1 MTQGPSVLPCPSPI
15 PRPTSQVLDPR
26 QTLADVVKNPPDS
39 CRCLWWVQF
48 FMWWRMQCWR
58 QSLRTLSGPAAA
70 HQAPRVSEHEGT
82 RTEHSH
88 VQMQTI
94 VALVLLLLP
103 TYKLSSPGLLEYLLL
118 SRSVQSCLTLC
129 NLKPS
134 SPPGASVRGIFQA
147 RILERVA
154 ILLLQGIFPIQGRTR
169 VSWDPT
175 SRIGR
180 WGLYHWAARGALH
193 GI

>member
-1 MTQGPSVLPCPSPI
+1 MQMSLVSPVLHVMKDAVLETKSANTQW
-15 PRPTSQVLDPR
+15 T
-26 QTLADVVKNPPDS
+26 
-39 CRCLWWVQF
+39 
-48 FMWWRMQCWR
+48 
-58 QSLRTLSGPAAA
+58 AA

-103 TYKLSSPGLLEYLLL
+103 TYKLSFPGLLEYLLL

-169 VSWDPT
+169 VS
-175 SRIGR
+175 
-180 WGLYHWAARGALH
+180 
-193 GI
+193 